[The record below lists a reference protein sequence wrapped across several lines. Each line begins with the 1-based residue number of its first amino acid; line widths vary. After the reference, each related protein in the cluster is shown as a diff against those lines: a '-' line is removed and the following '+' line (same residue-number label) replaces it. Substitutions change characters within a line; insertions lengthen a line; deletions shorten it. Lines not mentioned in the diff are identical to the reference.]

1 MPHANFACGSTWRK
15 PRGEGRKKEV
25 LVCTALL
32 LVTVTWEFDRTF
44 LSLFVSFPWVDPI
57 AFFPIDVRGRSPLSS
72 IVCFWFDSRE
82 GRFHVWGA
90 SHTWHKPPWV
100 GPTRCQSWNERGE
113 VTNER
118 RELKRKEDSNE
129 WKERVETKGTAERKG
144 RVETKGRKYIRN
156 ERKELQRT
164 DERIKV
170 TNRLWEAQEVKR
182 RGFINEVKRKDGRNE
197 MNDLTANGRKEL
209 KRKEGSN

>member
-1 MPHANFACGSTWRK
+1 MQQLMQTCCMILRVDRPGESQEAKEGKKKRCWFAQPCFWSLSPENLTGPSF
-15 PRGEGRKKEV
+15 P
-25 LVCTALL
+25 
-32 LVTVTWEFDRTF
+32 F
-44 LSLFVSFPWVDPI
+44 LS
-57 AFFPIDVRGRSPLSS
+57 RSPLSS
-72 IVCFWFDSRE
+72 IVCFWFDSR
-82 GRFHVWGA
+82 FHVWGA
-90 SHTWHKPPWV
+90 SHTWLQPPWV
-100 GPTRCQSWNERGE
+100 DPTRCQSWNERSE
-113 VTNER
+113 VANER
-118 RELKRKEDSNE
+118 GELKRKEDSNE
-129 WKERVETKGTAERKG
+129 WKERAERKG

-209 KRKEGSN
+209 KRKQGSN